1 VFAKGSPFSET
12 NAYSLRDPAISDGFA
27 SGVCPAVREMLE
39 AMEIR
44 FPGGLEV
51 EALSDGFSIRT
62 DQPVS
67 DGGAGAAP
75 SPFDLFLASI
85 GTCAGIYAL
94 RFCQQRNLETEG
106 LSLELTTEKGEDGPR
121 VARVSIEVRLPPAFP
136 ARYRDAI
143 LRAVDQC
150 KVKRHILEPPE
161 FVVTVVASRE
171 IPAVGATRPLPEAAP
186 APSISEL
193 YQ

>member
-1 VFAKGSPFSET
+1 
-12 NAYSLRDPAISDGFA
+12 
-27 SGVCPAVREMLE
+27 MLPS
-39 AMEIR
+39 MEIR

-51 EALSDGFSIRT
+51 EALAGGFSILT

-94 RFCQQRNLETEG
+94 RFCQQRNLDAEG
-106 LSLELTTEKGEDGPR
+106 LSLELTAEKGNDAKR
-121 VARVSIEVRLPPAFP
+121 VARIRIEIRLPPAFP
-136 ARYRDAI
+136 ERYRDAI

-150 KVKRHILEPPE
+150 KVKRHILEPPQ
-161 FVVTVVASRE
+161 FDVTAVTSKD
-171 IPAVGATRPLPEAAP
+171 IPAVEAAPPLPEP
-186 APSISEL
+186 DSVSGIPEL

>member
-1 VFAKGSPFSET
+1 
-12 NAYSLRDPAISDGFA
+12 
-27 SGVCPAVREMLE
+27 MLLP
-39 AMEIR
+39 MEIR

-51 EALSDGFSIRT
+51 EALAGGFSILT
-62 DQPVS
+62 DQPAS
-67 DGGAGAAP
+67 EGGAGAAP

-94 RFCQQRNLETEG
+94 RFCRQRNLETEG
-106 LSLELTTEKGEDGPR
+106 LSLELTAEKGDDARR
-121 VARVSIEVRLPPAFP
+121 VAGIRIEIRLPPAFP

-150 KVKRHILEPPE
+150 KVKRHILEPPQFE
-161 FVVTVVASRE
+161 VTAVTSKDLPPVDAAPPVSEPDSASRT
-171 IPAVGATRPLPEAAP
+171 P
-186 APSISEL
+186 EL

>member
-1 VFAKGSPFSET
+1 
-12 NAYSLRDPAISDGFA
+12 
-27 SGVCPAVREMLE
+27 ML
-39 AMEIR
+39 ATMEIR

-51 EALSDGFSIRT
+51 EALVGGFSIRT
-62 DQPVS
+62 DQSVS
-67 DGGAGAAP
+67 DGGTGAAP

-106 LSLELTTEKGEDGPR
+106 LSLALTAEKGEDGKR
-121 VARVSIEVRLPPAFP
+121 VARVSIEIRLPPAFP

-150 KVKRHILEPPE
+150 KVKRHILEPPQ
-161 FVVTVVASRE
+161 FAVTAVASQE
-171 IPAVGATRPLPEAAP
+171 TPAVEVAPPVPETIPAPPISPL
-186 APSISEL
+186 
-193 YQ
+193 YH